1 MKTFILEDKTV
12 HMPVIYYLAIFCHVN
27 ILYFKQKEQSLKS
40 AENTKNLE
48 LKVLSLHLAL

>member
-27 ILYFKQKEQSLKS
+27 ILHFKQKEQSLKS
-40 AENTKNLE
+40 AENTKNME